1 MTITASEAPD
11 SLIAVLLRIL
21 EPASAGDPPDNH
33 SAGTPQTIAPTLPVE
48 RLGAIAAMLATAPSI
63 VAVVPPGVTRGRIA
77 ALLSPDERR
86 YAGMVMEVLD
96 RAGVLVEP
104 RAEALR
110 WREPRLFCRDD
121 PDWIVAQ
128 VRLSSMEEQ

>member
-1 MTITASEAPD
+1 MTTASSEMPD
-11 SLIAVLLRIL
+11 SLIAALLRAL
-21 EPASAGDPPDNH
+21 EPASTGDPPDDH
-33 SAGTPQTIAPTLPVE
+33 SASARQTITPNLPVE
-48 RLGAIAAMLATAPSI
+48 RLAAIAAMLATAPSI
-63 VAVVPPGVTRGRIA
+63 VAVAPPGVTKGRIA

-86 YAGMVMEVLD
+86 YAGMVMEALD

-110 WREPRLFCRDD
+110 WREPRLFCQND
-121 PDWIVAQ
+121 PDWIVAR